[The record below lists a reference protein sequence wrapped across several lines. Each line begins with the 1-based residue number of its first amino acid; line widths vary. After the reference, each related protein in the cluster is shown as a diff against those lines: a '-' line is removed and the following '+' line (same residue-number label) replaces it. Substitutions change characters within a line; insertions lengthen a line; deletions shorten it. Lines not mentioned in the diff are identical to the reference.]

1 MKARFMVGLL
11 VLSGTVLLPAGGWS
25 RARQDADKDKDAATR
40 TLAGCLSRGEK
51 EGEYNLTAEDGST
64 WEIQSKTVKL
74 SDHVGHTVRVT
85 GKVWHADLHGAK
97 EKTKE
102 AVDPDAKEH
111 GHLRVTDLDM
121 VSESCKR

>member
-1 MKARFMVGLL
+1 MKARSMVGLL

-25 RARQDADKDKDAATR
+25 RARQDNADKDAGTR

-51 EGEYNLTAEDGST
+51 EGEYNLRAEDGST

-74 SDHVGHTVRVT
+74 SDHVGHMVRLT

-111 GHLRVTDLDM
+111 GHLRVTDLEM